1 MGTTTVRRCMVNSFT
16 WPSERR
22 MVRVTE
28 EPSLP
33 VTVLRTSV
41 VAVMATPSTAMIRS
55 PAWSPASLAGELG
68 RIDKTKK
75 PSS

>member
-1 MGTTTVRRCMVNSFT
+1 MTTARRCMVKSRT

-22 MVRVTE
+22 MVRVTV
-28 EPSLP
+28 EPSFP
-33 VTVLRTSV
+33 VTALRTSV
-41 VAVMATPSTAMIRS
+41 VAVISTPSTAMIRS

-68 RIDKTKK
+68 RMDRTRK

>member
-22 MVRVTE
+22 MVRVTV

-33 VTVLRTSV
+33 VTVLRTSLV
-41 VAVMATPSTAMIRS
+41 EVMATPSTAMIRS
-55 PAWSPASLAGELG
+55 PA
-68 RIDKTKK
+68 
-75 PSS
+75 

>member
-1 MGTTTVRRCMVNSFT
+1 
-16 WPSERR
+16 
-22 MVRVTE
+22 MVRVTV